1 MIGVGLGVYIAY
13 VPFNCVLFD
22 RLIAAVG
29 SVATA
34 AFLIYVADAF
44 GYLGSVGLLLYKNFG
59 QAKLSWIEF
68 FVDFSHATALICGAL
83 FALGAAYFWA
93 RTRGPA
99 PEAEAAKAAPAAE

>member
-1 MIGVGLGVYIAY
+1 MISVGLGLYIGY

-34 AFLIYVADAF
+34 GFLIYVADAF

-59 QAKLSWIEF
+59 HASLSWIEF
-68 FVDFSHATALICGAL
+68 FLGFSYGTAVVCGAL
-83 FALGAAYFWA
+83 FAVGAAYFW
-93 RTRGPA
+93 RGTR
-99 PEAEAAKAAPAAE
+99 PEERGEVAVAAE